1 MNEAEGL
8 VDALGRPLRDL
19 RVSVTDRCNFRCTYC
34 MPREHFGRSHQF
46 LPRAELLSF
55 EEIERL
61 CRVFVGL
68 GVKKI
73 RITGGEPLLRR
84 GLPQLVSMLSPLGVD
99 LALTTNGSLLA
110 ALAGPLA
117 LAGLRRV
124 TVSLDA
130 LDDPTFAAMTDG
142 RTRVEEV
149 LAGIAAAEHA
159 GLAPLKVN
167 AVVRKGVN
175 EHSIV
180 PLVRHFTG
188 SGHAV
193 RFIEYMDVGCSN
205 SWDLRDIVP
214 AREILRTIEEHFPL
228 EPLEPAATGE
238 VARRYRRRDGGGEI
252 GVISSVSS
260 PFCNDC
266 VRARL
271 SSDGKLH
278 TCLFSS
284 SGTDLKTP
292 LRLGSSDAELA
303 GIVASVWAAREDR
316 YSELRSSRS
325 RTNGG
330 PTPSTPVQLARPG
343 QASRKI
349 EMSYIGG

>member
-1 MNEAEGL
+1 MNGAEEL
-8 VDALGRPLRDL
+8 IDALGRPLRDL

-68 GVKKI
+68 GVTKI
-73 RITGGEPLLRR
+73 RITGGEPLLRK

-110 ALAGPLA
+110 SLAGPLER
-117 LAGLRRV
+117 AGLRRV

-130 LDDPTFAAMTDG
+130 LDNPTFAAMTDG
-142 RTRVEEV
+142 RTRVEDV

-175 EHSIV
+175 EHAIV

-205 SWDLRDIVP
+205 SWDLRDLVP

-228 EPLEPAATGE
+228 EPLEPTVAGE

-260 PFCNDC
+260 PFCHDC

-284 SGTDLKTP
+284 SGTELKTP
-292 LRLGSSDAELA
+292 LRMGSSDAELA
-303 GIVASVWAAREDR
+303 GIVASVWAARADR

-325 RTNGG
+325 RANGG
-330 PTPSTPVQLARPG
+330 SAPSTPVQLAHPG